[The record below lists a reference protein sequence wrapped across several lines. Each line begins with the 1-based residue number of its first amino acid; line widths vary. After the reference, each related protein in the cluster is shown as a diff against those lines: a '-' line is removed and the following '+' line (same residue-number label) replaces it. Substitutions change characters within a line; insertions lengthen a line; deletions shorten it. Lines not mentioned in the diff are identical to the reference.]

1 MNTILNLSYK
11 EISDT
16 FENYFHNNLPSGQ
29 PLELYEAANHILKI
43 PGKRIRPML
52 SILTGLM
59 FDGNMEDLLPIAM
72 GVELYH
78 NSTLVHYDIMDA
90 AEVRR
95 GVPTVHA
102 IYGESNA
109 INAGNLLTNAGYGM
123 VLKYQGTHLN
133 ELIETYNKV
142 TIEVIEGQAYDM
154 TFEDQHNVSKEVYLK
169 MIALKTSVLL
179 ASACKMGAIASNN
192 AMPEDVEKVY
202 QFGLNLGISFQIKDD
217 YLDAFGNM
225 EKVGKRRGGDI
236 IRDKKTQL
244 MIEAHRL
251 ANDTQKAALNSLSN
265 IENEDKK
272 VALAL
277 SVIEET
283 GAKSLVYQTMEKYY
297 KKALNS
303 LDSISISAIQ
313 KETLLLLANKVYNRD
328 Y

>member
-1 MNTILNLSYK
+1 MNTITNISYK
-11 EISDT
+11 EILDT
-16 FENYFHNNLPSGQ
+16 FENYFHNNLPDGQ
-29 PLELYEAANHILKI
+29 PLALYEAANHILKI

-52 SILTGLM
+52 SIMTGLM
-59 FDGNMEDLLPIAM
+59 FEGNMEDLLPVAM
-72 GVELYH
+72 GIELYH
-78 NSTLVHYDIMDA
+78 NSTLVHDDIMDA
-90 AEVRR
+90 ADVRR

-109 INAGNLLTNAGYGM
+109 INAGNLLTNAGYSM
-123 VLKYQGTHLN
+123 VLKYQGEHLN
-133 ELIETYNKV
+133 DLIETYNKV

-154 TFEDQHNVSKEVYLK
+154 AFEEQSNVSKEDYLK

-179 ASACKMGAIASNN
+179 ATACKMGAIASNN

-225 EKVGKRRGGDI
+225 EKVGKKQGGDI
-236 IRDKKTQL
+236 IRDKKTLL
-244 MIEAHRL
+244 MIEALRL
-251 ANDTQKAALNSLSN
+251 ANDTQKATLNSLSN

-277 SVIEET
+277 SMIEET
-283 GAKSLVYQTMEKYY
+283 GAKEAVYKTMEKYY
-297 KKALNS
+297 NIAIHALESVNIPS
-303 LDSISISAIQ
+303 SQ
-313 KETLLLLANKVYNRD
+313 KEILLNLANQIYKRD